1 MNKGLFV
8 IFIAIFA
15 STLSIVIQMFMRGRE
30 MSPLFKRIMTGL
42 FVAGVIVF
50 ILMVTVILRR

>member
-15 STLSIVIQMFMRGRE
+15 STLSIVIQIFMRGRE
-30 MSPLFKRIMTGL
+30 MNPALKRITTGL
-42 FVAGVIVF
+42 FVAGVIMF
-50 ILMVTVILRR
+50 MLMVTIILRR

>member
-15 STLSIVIQMFMRGRE
+15 STLSIVIQMFTRGRE
-30 MSPLFKRIMTGL
+30 MSPALKRVTTGL
-42 FVAGVIVF
+42 FVAGVIMF
-50 ILMVTVILRR
+50 ILMVTIILQR